1 MLTATELYP
10 LTTALTIVLWV
21 EVVIYLGTGLYE
33 VFDDYYYKPPKW
45 VFASMRINTYI
56 WFRDKKGHKMH
67 ASLAMVLGFI
77 ALNGVLEGAVFRF
90 EIELIFISLA
100 LLNLSIWC
108 MAPPRKRLALKML
121 PVAPEFHLQ
130 YISFIFFADLIRLE
144 VLGLCVLFNLWG
156 MFVFF
161 RRTLNLAEAPQTYE
175 ELRADMVEADAG
187 ADLALWDKVAGYR
200 DRERSS
206 VA

>member
-1 MLTATELYP
+1 MLTATEIYP
-10 LTTALTIVLWV
+10 LTTALTIVLWA

-45 VFASMRINTYI
+45 VFVDGRLNTYI

-67 ASLAMVLGFI
+67 ASLAMVLGLI

-108 MAPPRKRLALKML
+108 MAPPCKSLALKML

-144 VLGLCVLFNLWG
+144 VLGLCILFNLWG

-161 RRTLNLAEAPQTYE
+161 RRTPNLAEAPQTYE
-175 ELRADMVEADAG
+175 SLREAMVEAGAG
-187 ADLALWDKVAGYR
+187 SDLTLWDRVAGYKGS
-200 DRERSS
+200 ERPS
-206 VA
+206 AT

>member
-33 VFDDYYYKPPKW
+33 AFDDYYYKSPKW
-45 VFASMRINTYI
+45 TFVNERLNTYI
-56 WFRDKKGHKMH
+56 WFRDKKNHKMH
-67 ASLAMVLGFI
+67 ASLAMVLGLI

-100 LLNLSIWC
+100 LLNMSIWC
-108 MAPPRKRLALKML
+108 MAPPCKQLAWKML

-130 YISFIFFADLIRLE
+130 YISFFFFADLIRLE
-144 VLGLCVLFNLWG
+144 VLALCVFFNLWG
-156 MFVFF
+156 IFVFF
-161 RRTLNLAEAPQTYE
+161 RRTLRLPHAPQTYE
-175 ELRADMVEADAG
+175 ELRAHMLEAGAG
-187 ADLALWDKVAGYR
+187 ADLVMWDKVLGHKELEAT
-200 DRERSS
+200 ES
-206 VA
+206 